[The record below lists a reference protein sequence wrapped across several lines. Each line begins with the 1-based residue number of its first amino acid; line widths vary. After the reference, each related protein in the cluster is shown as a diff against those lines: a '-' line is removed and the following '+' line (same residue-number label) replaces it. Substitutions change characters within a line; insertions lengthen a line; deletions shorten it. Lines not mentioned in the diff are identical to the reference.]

1 MPKVNIYDICQAK
14 LMERLQQS
22 IDSGEPFQWVKPWK
36 YGVNYSCSYFTPKK
50 PFAFLNQMLLEPG
63 EAYCREHQVQICV
76 REGSSRAFYRK
87 GDHSISL
94 PEKNQ
99 FPNIA
104 EYYSTVFHEL
114 GHSTMKENS
123 REDLSYA
130 QEELVAEITASTLCG
145 MFHLENRESGE
156 NHVAY
161 LRSWLK
167 HVKEEN
173 PKALVSACYAAQ
185 KASDLVL
192 GNRKIFL
199 EERNRAGLEDGWEKE
214 VEKQADFHKQA
225 NIKTEQQKKRQ
236 HSRKGR

>member
-1 MPKVNIYDICQAK
+1 M
-14 LMERLQQS
+14 
-22 IDSGEPFQWVKPWK
+22 
-36 YGVNYSCSYFTPKK
+36 
-50 PFAFLNQMLLEPG
+50 
-63 EAYCREHQVQICV
+63 
-76 REGSSRAFYRK
+76 RK
-87 GDHSISL
+87 GKEARGL
-94 PEKNQ
+94 FTEKETIRFLFQRKYQ

-161 LRSWLK
+161 LKKSWLK

-199 EERNRAGLEDGWEKE
+199 EERNRQDWKMAGRRRWKS
-214 VEKQADFHKQA
+214 KQ
-225 NIKTEQQKKRQ
+225 ISISRRISKRN
-236 HSRKGR
+236 SRKRGSTAGKEGRMKEPEELDMVEADKEILLFMQYVHGEIDADEYLQELMEYDRRREKIPPKSRIIGKMRERKQNGK